1 MRIAPGRAGLIVAPL
16 VALVGCDPATA
27 PLPSLKDQEGYFRPA
42 QNAAESRF
50 DLAGNDSAAG
60 TSIPE
65 SSFGSAGGEESDFR
79 LAEVA
84 PDRLEE
90 TRTLLTELKAKQ
102 DGDRSIRFSL
112 PADILFDF
120 DKATLRPDAEAPLA
134 RAQRLISAYPRAPLR
149 IVGYTDA
156 KGDDAYNDRLSLA
169 RANSVAARLV
179 PGKSRAAAVEG
190 RGERDPVAPNAK
202 PDGSDDP
209 AGRQLN
215 RRVEIVLSPPA
226 AAQGE

>member
-1 MRIAPGRAGLIVAPL
+1 MKAGPGRAGLVLIPL
-16 VALVGCDPATA
+16 VALVGCDPAAA

-42 QNAAESRF
+42 QGAVDSRL
-50 DLAGNDSAAG
+50 DLAGNDSVTGA
-60 TSIPE
+60 SIPE
-65 SSFGSAGGEESDFR
+65 SSFGPAGGEESDFR

-90 TRTLLTELKAKQ
+90 TRTLLTELEAKQ
-102 DGDRSIRFSL
+102 DGDRAIRFSL

-120 DKATLRPDAEAPLA
+120 DKSTLRPDAEGPLA
-134 RAQRLISAYPRAPLR
+134 RAQRLISAYSKAPLR

-215 RRVEIVLSPPA
+215 RRVEIILLPSAGTP
-226 AAQGE
+226 GE